1 MKQIIRYLF
10 VGGGAVFIDYISYF
24 ALMRF
29 VAVQPSIAK
38 GASYIMGALFAFIM
52 NKIWT
57 FESDEPTHKAFG
69 KFAALYFS
77 TFLANVSINSAIL
90 WIFGGKQ
97 IAFILATATSIVLNY
112 IGQKFWVFRSR

>member
-29 VAVQPSIAK
+29 VSIQPSISK
-38 GASYIMGALFAFIM
+38 GASYILGALFAFIM

-57 FESDEPTHKAFG
+57 FESDEPTHKALG
-69 KFAALYFS
+69 KFTALYLS
-77 TFLANVSINSAIL
+77 TFLANVSINSAVL
-90 WIFGGKQ
+90 WMLGGKQ
-97 IAFILATATSIVLNY
+97 IAFVLATATSIVLNY